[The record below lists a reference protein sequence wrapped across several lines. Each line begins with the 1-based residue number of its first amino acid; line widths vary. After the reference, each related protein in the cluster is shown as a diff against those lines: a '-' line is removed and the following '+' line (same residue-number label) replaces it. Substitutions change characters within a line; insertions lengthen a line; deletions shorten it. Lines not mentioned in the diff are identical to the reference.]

1 MDVSKTYLSQ
11 IIPGAGLGY
20 DQLVQPFVPAGGSSP
35 SQAQAVNSVPSPATG
50 AQAAQG
56 LKAFS
61 ITWWLVMLAV
71 LIGLMLLARL
81 LGKGEGF
88 SNIKLS
94 AYNLLVIGLAAVLG
108 ISFYKG
114 LFGTFR
120 VPYLSALVEAV

>member
-1 MDVSKTYLSQ
+1 MDVSRTYLSQ
-11 IIPGAGLGY
+11 IVPGAGLGY
-20 DQLVQPFVPAGGSSP
+20 DQLVQPFVPVGGSSP
-35 SQAQAVNSVPSPATG
+35 SQSQAVSVPSPATG
-50 AQAAQG
+50 AQVAQG